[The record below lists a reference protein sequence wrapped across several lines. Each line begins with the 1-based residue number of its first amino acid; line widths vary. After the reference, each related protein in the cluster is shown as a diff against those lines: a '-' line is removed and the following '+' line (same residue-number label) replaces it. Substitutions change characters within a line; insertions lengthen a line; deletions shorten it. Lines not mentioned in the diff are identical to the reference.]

1 VQVQF
6 HEATRSLTKAIP
18 RSTPIPSN
26 QSAGTKHVRR
36 DDVFE
41 GRSQNRNTHRGPRK
55 RFHMR

>member
-6 HEATRSLTKAIP
+6 HDTRRSMIKATP

-36 DDVFE
+36 DD
-41 GRSQNRNTHRGPRK
+41 
-55 RFHMR
+55 RFNA